1 MAFPGSGQRADRGK
15 LSLKVPTI
23 LVVDDE
29 ASIRELLRRIL
40 EPEGYTVA
48 VASSAHDAL
57 QAMAEHSPHVVFL
70 DVHMP
75 GANGLWLAD
84 QILRRFPTAAT
95 ILATAD
101 RDIPPAEHLRRG
113 IIGYLVKP
121 FQRDDVLKAA
131 QDGVNWSAALRNLQ
145 H

>member
-1 MAFPGSGQRADRGK
+1 MAR
-15 LSLKVPTI
+15 I

-29 ASIRELLRRIL
+29 ENIRELLRRIL
-40 EPEGYTVA
+40 EPEGYQVSA
-48 VASSAHDAL
+48 AHDAHSAL
-57 QAMAEHSPHVVFL
+57 AAIIEQSPHVVFV

-84 QILRRFPTAAT
+84 QIREQFPTVAT
-95 ILATAD
+95 VLATAD
-101 RDIPPAEHLRRG
+101 QDIPPVESLRRG

-121 FQRDDVLKAA
+121 FQRLDVLRAA
-131 QDGVNWSAALRNLQ
+131 QDGVNWSSALQNLQ